1 MTTSH
6 RPRTAAAVF
15 DVDGTISA
23 TRSTTSLIW
32 LRRRQS
38 SAWQHRRWLAS
49 LLWRGPLAWLA
60 DQIDRDRADRMVY
73 AQFAGLSR
81 RRLEDDAERCCQEV
95 LLPTCFPDALGE
107 MTAHRDAGRRVVL
120 VSGGLDVV
128 LAPLARALGAE
139 LLAQRLVTEGDR
151 ITGRHLS
158 YAVLGE
164 EPAPMNQSER
174 KAAALRRHAETTGL
188 DLAASFGY
196 GDSVNDV
203 AMLDAVGTAVA
214 VNPDRGLARVAVE
227 REWDIRR
234 WRLPDEGR
242 LRLPAI

>member
-1 MTTSH
+1 MTISPVARTS
-6 RPRTAAAVF
+6 AAIF

-32 LRRRQS
+32 LRQRQT

-49 LLWRGPLAWLA
+49 LLWRAPSAWIA

-81 RRLEDDAERCCQEV
+81 RRLEDDAERCCEEV
-95 LLPTCFPDALGE
+95 LLPTCFPDALAE
-107 MTAHRDAGRRVVL
+107 MAAHRDAGRRLVL
-120 VSGGLDVV
+120 VSGGLDMV

-139 LLAQRLVTEGDR
+139 LLAQRLVAEGDR
-151 ITGRHLS
+151 LTGRHLS
-158 YAVLGE
+158 YAVLD
-164 EPAPMNQSER
+164 EPLAPMNQSER
-174 KAAALRRHAETTGL
+174 KAAALRRHAEATGI

-203 AMLDAVGTAVA
+203 AMLESVGTAIA
-214 VNPDRGLARVAVE
+214 VNPDRGLARVAEE
-227 REWDIRR
+227 REWKVRR
-234 WRLPDEGR
+234 WRLPAR
-242 LRLPAI
+242 

>member
-1 MTTSH
+1 MITAS
-6 RPRTAAAVF
+6 RASTAAAIF

-38 SAWQHRRWLAS
+38 TTWQHRRWMAS

-73 AQFAGLSR
+73 AQFAGLSL
-81 RRLEDDAERCCQEV
+81 RRLAEDAERCCEDV
-95 LLPTCFPDALGE
+95 LLPTCFPEALAE
-107 MTAHRDAGRRVVL
+107 MRAHRDAERRVVL

-139 LLAQRLVTEGDR
+139 LLAQRLVADGDR
-151 ITGRHLS
+151 VTGSHRS
-158 YAVLGE
+158 YAVLDDFG
-164 EPAPMNQSER
+164 APMNQSER

-188 DLAASFGY
+188 DLAASVAY

-203 AMLDAVGTAVA
+203 AMLEAVGTAIA
-214 VNPDRGLARVAVE
+214 VNPDRGLARIAGARGWAV
-227 REWDIRR
+227 RR
-234 WRLPDEGR
+234 WSLQAR
-242 LRLPAI
+242 

>member
-1 MTTSH
+1 VTTSH
-6 RPRTAAAVF
+6 RTRTAAAIF

-38 SAWQHRRWLAS
+38 SAWQHRRWLGS

-81 RRLEDDAERCCQEV
+81 CRLEEDAEQCCEDL
-95 LLPTCFPDALGE
+95 LLPACFPDALAE
-107 MTAHRDAGRRVVL
+107 MSAHRQAGRRVVL

-139 LLAQRLVTEGDR
+139 LLAQRLVTDGDR
-151 ITGRHLS
+151 ATGFHRS
-158 YAVLGE
+158 YAVLDE
-164 EPAPMNQSER
+164 HSQPMDQSQR
-174 KAAALRRHAETTGL
+174 KAAALLRHAEASGL
-188 DLAASFGY
+188 DLRVSFGY

-203 AMLDAVGTAVA
+203 AMLEAVGTPIA
-214 VNPDRGLARVAVE
+214 VNPDRGLARIASA
-227 REWDIRR
+227 RGWAIRR
-234 WRLPDEGR
+234 WSLPPR
-242 LRLPAI
+242 

>member
-1 MTTSH
+1 VTTS
-6 RPRTAAAVF
+6 PVARTAAAIF

-32 LRRRQS
+32 LRQRQS

-49 LLWRGPLAWLA
+49 LLWRAPYAWIA

-81 RRLEDDAERCCQEV
+81 RRLEDDAERCCEEV
-95 LLPTCFPDALGE
+95 LLPTCFPDALAE
-107 MTAHRDAGRRVVL
+107 MAAHRDAGRRLVL
-120 VSGGLDVV
+120 VSGGLDIV

-139 LLAQRLVTEGDR
+139 LLAQRLVAEGDR
-151 ITGRHLS
+151 LTGRHLS

-164 EPAPMNQSER
+164 ALAPMNQSER
-174 KAAALRRHAETTGL
+174 KAAALRRFAEATGI

-203 AMLDAVGTAVA
+203 AMLEGVGTAIA
-214 VNPDRGLARVAVE
+214 VNPDRGLTRVAE
-227 REWDIRR
+227 KREWAVRR
-234 WRLPDEGR
+234 WRLTAR
-242 LRLPAI
+242 

>member
-1 MTTSH
+1 MSTA
-6 RPRTAAAVF
+6 PRARTTAAIF

-32 LRRRQS
+32 LRHRQT

-49 LLWRGPLAWLA
+49 LVWRAPLAWAA
-60 DQIDRDRADRMVY
+60 DQINRDHADRMVY

-81 RRLEDDAERCCQEV
+81 RRLEEDAERCCEEV
-95 LLPTCFPDALGE
+95 LLPTCFPDAVAE
-107 MTAHRDAGRRVVL
+107 MAAHREAGRRVVL

-128 LAPLARALGAE
+128 LAPLARALGAD
-139 LLAQRLVTEGDR
+139 LLAQRLVAEGDR
-151 ITGRHLS
+151 LTGRHLS
-158 YAVLGE
+158 YAVLGGE
-164 EPAPMNQSER
+164 IAPMNQSDR
-174 KAAALRRHAETTGL
+174 KASALRRHAEASGL

-203 AMLDAVGTAVA
+203 AMLEAVGTAIA

-234 WRLPDEGR
+234 WALPPR
-242 LRLPAI
+242 

>member
-1 MTTSH
+1 VTTS
-6 RPRTAAAVF
+6 PDARTAAAIF

-32 LRRRQS
+32 LRQRQT

-49 LLWRGPLAWLA
+49 LLWRAPYAWIA

-81 RRLEDDAERCCQEV
+81 RRLEDDAERCCEEV
-95 LLPTCFPDALGE
+95 LLPTCFPGALAE
-107 MTAHRDAGRRVVL
+107 MAAHREAGRRLVL

-151 ITGRHLS
+151 LTGRHLS

-164 EPAPMNQSER
+164 PLAPINQSER
-174 KAAALRRHAETTGL
+174 KAAALRRHAEATGI

-203 AMLDAVGTAVA
+203 AMLEAVGTPIA
-214 VNPDRGLARVAVE
+214 VNPDRGLARVADE
-227 REWDIRR
+227 RAWKVRR
-234 WRLPDEGR
+234 WRLPAR
-242 LRLPAI
+242 